1 MKNVGKSV
9 LAASAAVAFA
19 AGSALA
25 APAAGAQSSLPA
37 LPTGSLD
44 TSSLQGLVGGGQQ
57 CGPHVVTPEN
67 AAGSGWTTPGDET
80 PATIA
85 AVTGA
90 PAKVGPAALTFPKDT
105 DAKKGTSLYKDA
117 KGAKLSTLIA
127 DGGKTIPM
135 SFDYLSTGQAPAL
148 QIRLQNASVDKSK
161 DKTGFATIVW
171 SPVSGDGTWKAANPG
186 ETEQFWVT
194 RDVLDAQGT
203 KILERGKQTN
213 LKKIVELNP
222 DATISG
228 YGFQKTHDNQVEGTA
243 VDNVVFGCEAT
254 NFDLTAPG
262 GEGVWGSLTAALE
275 SFTTSL
281 SGSVSGL
288 LPQQQTPAK

>member
-25 APAAGAQSSLPA
+25 APSAGAQSSLPTGTID
-37 LPTGSLD
+37 TGSL
-44 TSSLQGLVGGGQQ
+44 SGILGGEQQ

-67 AAGSGWTTPGDET
+67 AAASGWSTPGDET

-85 AVTGA
+85 AVQGA
-90 PAKVGPAALTFPKDT
+90 PTKVGPGALTFGKDS

-117 KGAKLSTLIA
+117 KNATLSTLVGA
-127 DGGKTIPM
+127 DGKPAPL

-148 QIRLQNASVDKSK
+148 QIRVLGASVKK
-161 DKTGFATIVW
+161 EGNANGFATIVW
-171 SPVSGDGTWKAANPG
+171 SPANGDGTWKTANPA
-186 ETEQFWVT
+186 ESDQFWVT
-194 RDVLDAQGT
+194 RDIVDAQGAT
-203 KILERGKQTN
+203 VLARGAQTS

-222 DATISG
+222 NATISA
-228 YGFQKTHDNQVEGTA
+228 YGFQKTHDNKVEGTA
-243 VDNVVFGCEAT
+243 VDNVVVGCEAT

-262 GEGVWGSLTAALE
+262 GEGVWGSLTDAID

-281 SGSVSGL
+281 SGSISGL
-288 LPQQQTPAK
+288 LPQQQAPAK